1 MSVQE
6 RVRMCRL
13 IEQMDEKRALS
24 KRLGLENKS
33 TFHGNLLY
41 EVLQLVKQRIKQSCI
56 LK

>member
-1 MSVQE
+1 MSLQE

-41 EVLQLVKQRIKQSCI
+41 EDFGKERGKW
-56 LK
+56 K

>member
-13 IEQMDEKRALS
+13 IEQMDEKRVLS

-41 EVLQLVKQRIKQSCI
+41 EDFGKERGKW
-56 LK
+56 K